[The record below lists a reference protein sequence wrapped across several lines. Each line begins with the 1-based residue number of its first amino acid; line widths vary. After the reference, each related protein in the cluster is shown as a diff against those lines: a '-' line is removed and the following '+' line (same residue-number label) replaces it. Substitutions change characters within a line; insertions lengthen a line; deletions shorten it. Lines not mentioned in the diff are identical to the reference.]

1 MVTKVQKWGN
11 SLAVRLPKATIQ
23 SLKLREG
30 VKVTIRSSSRG
41 VWVEPVVRRETLNDL
56 LKKMTPQ
63 NTHLLVDWGS
73 DVGKEIVE

>member
-11 SLAVRLPKATIQ
+11 SLAVRLPKTAAQ

-30 VKVTIRSSSRG
+30 VKVTVRPSGRG
-41 VWVEPVVRRETLNDL
+41 ILVEPVTRRETLNEL

-63 NTHLLVDWGS
+63 NTHPLVNWGL
-73 DVGKEIVE
+73 DVGKEVVD